1 VRQDFFLG
9 RSFRD
14 LDDLNAQF
22 EDWRVT
28 IANLRVHATTQR
40 VVDDHFADEQA
51 ASAALAAA
59 SQDAVLTVERR
70 ISQEGMVAVGG
81 NQYSVPDTT
90 RRRLVEVQNHPA
102 EVRIFEDRSTDRQ
115 PSGSGGQEPARVD
128 PSHRKPVPVAPG
140 GRHPSRRP
148 VDAPVARRP
157 LAFYEAVGRR
167 LANAPEDRRMIPVTE
182 RIRQSLVSL
191 HMARALET
199 LDQTLSRLER
209 GEISA
214 IEAIDALLA
223 EELNLR
229 EGRRIGVA
237 LRTAR
242 LMPIKTLESFD
253 FSFQPSL
260 DRHRI
265 MALAQLEFIKRAEVL
280 HFLGPPAPGKAIS
293 PRPSAWPR

>member
-1 VRQDFFLG
+1 
-9 RSFRD
+9 
-14 LDDLNAQF
+14 
-22 EDWRVT
+22 
-28 IANLRVHATTQR
+28 
-40 VVDDHFADEQA
+40 
-51 ASAALAAA
+51 
-59 SQDAVLTVERR
+59 
-70 ISQEGMVAVGG
+70 
-81 NQYSVPDTT
+81 
-90 RRRLVEVQNHPA
+90 
-102 EVRIFEDRSTDRQ
+102 
-115 PSGSGGQEPARVD
+115 
-128 PSHRKPVPVAPG
+128 
-140 GRHPSRRP
+140 
-148 VDAPVARRP
+148 
-157 LAFYEAVGRR
+157 
-167 LANAPEDRRMIPVTE
+167 MIPVTE
-182 RIRQSLVSL
+182 RIRQSMVSL

-199 LDQTLSRLER
+199 LDQTLSRLEK

-280 HFLGPPAPGKAIS
+280 HFLGPPGTGKSHLATAIGVAAVKAGRSVGILAGSLLLGCSSAETVVVPLRPFTSTATISRSNAPDACAFCARVSEAIANAS
-293 PRPSAWPR
+293 CASRVN